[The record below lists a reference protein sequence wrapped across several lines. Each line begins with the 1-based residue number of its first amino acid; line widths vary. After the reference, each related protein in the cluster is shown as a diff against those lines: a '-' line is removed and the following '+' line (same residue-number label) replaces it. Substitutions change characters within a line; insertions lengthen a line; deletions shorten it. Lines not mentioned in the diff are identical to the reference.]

1 MTNFEAFLD
10 EVAAATARVSREE
23 PDEHRKLRTGQLEDR
38 PGGKGSY
45 FTTLD
50 IAHGMLRDFT
60 MYIVYPMLV
69 LHRQRQDVEASRAM
83 ADEMFPTVLNY
94 LGYSGFGEM
103 KVLGHS
109 FLKLAPELDDAQFGQ
124 ALAAFLRY
132 TNLLYGWAYHWFPWN
147 IGDSMR
153 YADEAPAELPPVVD
167 TLQPTDTLIRLRW
180 DPVGIEVR
188 AFVATSGN
196 TQLCEELLSIMP
208 FTCLQ
213 THAMVAGESL
223 MAYSPLVST
232 APTPFKEE
240 IRLAP
245 PGRIRFNPRTGQKLI
260 VQYGRTTEDILA
272 PVIGSVLAEDVPK
285 LAALGQAVWESTY
298 RSKQPIWLT
307 VERAEA

>member
-1 MTNFEAFLD
+1 MPGFQILLGDLD
-10 EVAAATARVSREE
+10 TATARVAREE
-23 PDEHRKLRTGQLEDR
+23 PLEHRKLRTGQLESR

-69 LHRQRQDVEASRAM
+69 LHRQRDDVEASRAM
-83 ADEMFPTVLNY
+83 AAEMFPTVLNY
-94 LGYSGFGEM
+94 LGYSGFSEL
-103 KVLGHS
+103 KELGHRI
-109 FLKLAPELDDAQFGQ
+109 LTAAPSLDHDQFDQ
-124 ALAAFLRY
+124 ALTKFLRY
-132 TNLLYGWAYHWFPWN
+132 TNLLYGWAYHCFPWS

-153 YADEAPAELPPVVD
+153 YPETGEVKLPPVVD
-167 TLQPTDTLIRLRW
+167 NLQPTDTLLRLRW
-180 DPVGIEVR
+180 EPIGIEVR
-188 AFVATSGN
+188 AFLATAGN
-196 TQLCEELLSIMP
+196 TQLCEELLTIMP

-223 MAYSPLVST
+223 MAYTPLVST

-245 PGRIRFNPRTGQKLI
+245 PGRLRFNARTGQKFI

-285 LAALGQAVWESTY
+285 LAKVGAAVWESSY
-298 RSKQPIWLT
+298 RTKEPVWLT
-307 VERAEA
+307 VQRLG

>member
-1 MTNFEAFLD
+1 MSFETFLD
-10 EVAAATARVSREE
+10 DMDAATARVAREE
-23 PDEHRKLRTGQLEDR
+23 PQEHQKLRTGQLETR
-38 PGGKGSY
+38 PGSKGSY

-69 LHRQRQDVEASRAM
+69 LHRQRKDVEASRAM
-83 ADEMFPTVLNY
+83 AAEMFPTVLNY
-94 LGYSGFGEM
+94 LGYSGFGEL
-103 KVLGHS
+103 KVLGHG
-109 FLKLAPELDDAQFGQ
+109 FLKVAPTLDVEQFDQ
-124 ALAAFLRY
+124 ALTKFLRY
-132 TNLLYGWAYHWFPWN
+132 TNLLYGWAYHWFPWD

-153 YADEAPAELPPVVD
+153 YADGKEADLPPVVD
-167 TLQPTDTLIRLRW
+167 NLQPTDTLLRLRW
-180 DPVGIEVR
+180 EPVGIEVR
-188 AFVATSGN
+188 AFLATSGN
-196 TQLCEELLSIMP
+196 TGLCEELLSIMP

-223 MAYSPLVST
+223 MAYTPLVST

-245 PGRIRFNPRTGQKLI
+245 PGRLRFNARTGQKFI

-285 LAALGQAVWESTY
+285 LAAVGAAVWESSY
-298 RSKQPIWLT
+298 RSKEPIWLT
-307 VERAEA
+307 VERIL